1 MTAPHSTNLVRT
13 EEMAMAQTLYDR
25 LGGLNA
31 ITAVVGDFR
40 DRVAR
45 DDRINLKFARTD
57 LARLTKMLIDQVC
70 EATGGPCHYNGRSM
84 KEAHAGMKVTKGEFN
99 ALVEDL
105 VATLKQFKVP
115 SVEQEELLA
124 IHGPLRSEIV
134 EVDSNEVGTAL
145 PDLFQPAPALAQG

>member
-1 MTAPHSTNLVRT
+1 
-13 EEMAMAQTLYDR
+13 MANTLYER
-25 LGGLNA
+25 LGGLDA
-31 ITAVVGDFR
+31 IKAVVEDFR
-40 DRVAR
+40 DRVAG

-70 EATGGPCHYNGRSM
+70 EATGGSCRYNGRSM

-115 SVEQEELLA
+115 SAEQDELLA
-124 IHGPLRSEIV
+124 ILGPLKSEIV
-134 EVDSNEVGTAL
+134 EVDSSEVGTAL
-145 PDLFQPAPALAQG
+145 PDAFQAAPALA